1 MPLTDLS
8 CKNAKPKEKP
18 YKLADSQGLFLL
30 VSPNGS
36 RYWRM
41 NYRYEGKQKTLALGS
56 YPETPL
62 GQARAKGLAAK
73 KQLANGL
80 DPSQA

>member
-30 VSPNGS
+30 ASPNGS

-41 NYRYEGKQKTLALGS
+41 NYRYEGKQKTLALMRAGRKH
-56 YPETPL
+56 PV
-62 GQARAKGLAAK
+62 AR
-73 KQLANGL
+73 
-80 DPSQA
+80 